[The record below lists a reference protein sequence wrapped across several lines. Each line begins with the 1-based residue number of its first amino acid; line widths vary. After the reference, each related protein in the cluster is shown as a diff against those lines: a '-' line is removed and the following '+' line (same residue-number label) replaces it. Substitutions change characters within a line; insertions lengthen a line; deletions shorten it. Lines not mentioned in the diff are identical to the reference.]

1 MLKQNTVLWL
11 ILLCFFWRPSVSGQ
25 NKKRPSHFK
34 PDYIGT
40 FSSVSVIGEDT
51 LLFNDT
57 LTQIANHAYDS
68 VIIAKVRYLHPVHTI
83 QNLPAQQL
91 QLLTSEITRNT
102 LEFEKTDEL
111 KEVIPSRIVD
121 SIASLYDNRY
131 TSYFVNYG
139 NIWSKKQNIKYFAG
153 RTLLISAAIV
163 GFAVLAVL
171 TAYSGS
177 SSLFADGLDNDN
189 NSDEYPFFGMH
200 CYYMVYDKQEKQ
212 FCYIRG
218 LHFNSDKT
226 DNNPFNPARV
236 EKQVESLFYLP
247 H

>member
-1 MLKQNTVLWL
+1 MQKQL
-11 ILLCFFWRPSVSGQ
+11 IIPLTLLVCFFISTTLQCQ
-25 NKKRPSHFK
+25 NKKRPSSFQA
-34 PDYIGT
+34 DYIGT
-40 FSSVSVIGEDT
+40 FSSVSVIFEDT
-51 LLFNDT
+51 LLFSDS
-57 LTQIANHAYDS
+57 LTQIANYTYDS
-68 VIIAKVRYLHPVHTI
+68 VIVTKVKYLHPVHTI
-83 QNLPAQQL
+83 QNLPAQHL
-91 QLLTSEITRNT
+91 RSLTSEITKNT

-111 KEVIPSRIVD
+111 KEIIPSRIMD

-139 NIWSKKQNIKYFAG
+139 NIWSKKQNLKYFAG
-153 RTLLISAAIV
+153 RTLLISAVIV

-177 SSLFADGLDNDN
+177 SSFFLDGLDNDN
-189 NSDEYPFFGMH
+189 NSDEYPFFGIH

-212 FCYIRG
+212 FCFVRG

>member
-1 MLKQNTVLWL
+1 MQKQL
-11 ILLCFFWRPSVSGQ
+11 IIPLTLLVCFFISTTLQCQ
-25 NKKRPSHFK
+25 NKKRPSSFQA
-34 PDYIGT
+34 DYIGT
-40 FSSVSVIGEDT
+40 FSSVSVIFEDT
-51 LLFNDT
+51 LLFSDS
-57 LTQIANHAYDS
+57 LTQIANYTYDS
-68 VIIAKVRYLHPVHTI
+68 VIVTKVKYLHPVRTI
-83 QNLPAQQL
+83 QNLPAQHL
-91 QLLTSEITRNT
+91 LSLTSEITKNT

-111 KEVIPSRIVD
+111 KEIIPSRIMD

-139 NIWSKKQNIKYFAG
+139 NIWSKKQNLKYFAG
-153 RTLLISAAIV
+153 RTLLISAVIV

-177 SSLFADGLDNDN
+177 SSFFLDGLDNDN
-189 NSDEYPFFGMH
+189 NSDEFPFFGIH

-212 FCYIRG
+212 FCFVRG